1 MLSTS
6 HAFCG
11 YHRHSL
17 TITPVGTTTAAAR
30 SAHAHQRSAYSRDR
44 NAQITD
50 PRPATIRL
58 WMKKC
63 PCTTTAIAPADRT
76 SAPAVT
82 NPTNSLFASRLRS
95 CNRAAESG
103 TDSMIA
109 CHVDDSSS
117 ILSDVATGSSSSSLW
132 TVSPGAGIGGSAIR
146 AKATVSLAAFVTT
159 ISPKAMAPA
168 GTQYCQPYPYAIA
181 AAVTPIDMIDMN
193 DASSARLRGPPR
205 VASVNSRT
213 TAPAPA
219 ICGAPNE
226 STPRG
231 SGTANAAAPASTGA
245 AAVSRLSVMS
255 MLSKRLFATMA
266 PPSTARPSTPSAN
279 GQYQL

>member
-6 HAFCG
+6 HAPCG

-17 TITPVGTTTAAAR
+17 AITPVGIVTAAAS

-44 NAQITD
+44 NAQMTET
-50 PRPATIRL
+50 RPATIRL

-63 PCTTTAIAPADRT
+63 SCTTTAIAPADRT
-76 SAPAVT
+76 SAPAAT
-82 NPTNSLFASRLRS
+82 NPINNLLASVLRS

-109 CHVDDSSS
+109 CHVDVSSS
-117 ILSDVATGSSSSSLW
+117 IPSDVATGSSSSSLC
-132 TVSPGAGIGGSAIR
+132 TISPGAGIGGSAIR
-146 AKATVSLAAFVTT
+146 ATATVSLAAFVTT
-159 ISPKAMAPA
+159 MSPKATAPP
-168 GTQYCQPYPYAIA
+168 GTQYCHPYPYAIA
-181 AAVTPIDMIDMN
+181 VPVNAIDVIAMN
-193 DASSARLRGPPR
+193 EASSARLRGPPR
-205 VASVNSRT
+205 VASVNSNT

-219 ICGAPNE
+219 ICGAPNV

-231 SGTANAAAPASTGA
+231 SGTANAAAPANTGT

-255 MLSKRLFATMA
+255 MLS
-266 PPSTARPSTPSAN
+266 N
-279 GQYQL
+279 